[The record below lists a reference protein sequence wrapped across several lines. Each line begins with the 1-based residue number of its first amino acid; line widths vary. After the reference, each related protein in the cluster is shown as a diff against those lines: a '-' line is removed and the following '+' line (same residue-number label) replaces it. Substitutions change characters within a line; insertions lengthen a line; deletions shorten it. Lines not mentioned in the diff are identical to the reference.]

1 MSSYLCH
8 NIGREQ
14 YDLCRGISKWKES
27 VNTGRLR
34 WHYISTA
41 YKFFLGWRWMP
52 VSSLAEIICNY
63 RYCILDE
70 CIFLP
75 VQCNS
80 LLTAFLQGFIT
91 VFLSEVQDAKTHAV
105 GLDFIQPW
113 FKNSADNGFRIL
125 SNKLGFLDK
134 VWAIPRSKSFIIIR
148 QMLWICRPL
157 AFSCCSWPFTKKF
170 SGKRI
175 NTDNSWGWET

>member
-1 MSSYLCH
+1 
-8 NIGREQ
+8 
-14 YDLCRGISKWKES
+14 
-27 VNTGRLR
+27 
-34 WHYISTA
+34 
-41 YKFFLGWRWMP
+41 MP

-63 RYCILDE
+63 GYRILDE
-70 CIFLP
+70 CIFLL

-91 VFLSEVQDAKTHAV
+91 VFLSEVQDTKTHAV

-134 VWAIPRSKSFIIIR
+134 VWAIPLSKSFIIIR

-175 NTDNSWGWET
+175 NTDNSWGCLNRYFLMQKRFIYAIISIVKAYVEVAWHLYRFSLHVLVMHGGKRH